1 MDKDMIQDLDSAAAH
16 VCRLYEIAVGLRQ
29 NARFG
34 EAINAF
40 RTVADICESLISDM
54 ASQDLSDAASEE
66 VPDAAYSSDNDEI
79 KNTLLQMRSR
89 AIASIELLQ
98 EINGFV
104 NTDLMNP

>member
-1 MDKDMIQDLDSAAAH
+1 MDKHIDDDLNTAAAH
-16 VCRLYEIAVGLRQ
+16 VCRSYELAVGLRQ

-34 EAINAF
+34 EAINVF
-40 RTVADICESLISDM
+40 RTVADRCESLISDM
-54 ASQDLSDAASEE
+54 ASQDLSDAAS
-66 VPDAAYSSDNDEI
+66 SSDHDEI